1 MSICIEKAE
10 VNGFSMNYF
19 RFGNGKRIMVILPG
33 LSIGSVMPSA
43 QLIAEAYRIF
53 AEEYTVYV
61 FDRRNEVTEEYT
73 IKEMA
78 EDTASVFKKIGL
90 NDIYLFGASQGG
102 MMALLIALEHPEM
115 VRKLVLGSTAAA
127 INEQMNKTVSEWIK
141 LAQRGDASEL
151 YLAFGEKIYPEELY
165 NASIDLLKTAGKAV
179 TADDLERFIIMAEA
193 MNDYDIKERLKDIKC
208 PTLILGARDDA
219 VMGFQASEELT
230 AIPDSRLYMYEGYGH
245 AAFDT
250 APDYKE
256 RMYRFFC

>member
-1 MSICIEKAE
+1 
-10 VNGFSMNYF
+10 
-19 RFGNGKRIMVILPG
+19 
-33 LSIGSVMPSA
+33 
-43 QLIAEAYRIF
+43 
-53 AEEYTVYV
+53 
-61 FDRRNEVTEEYT
+61 
-73 IKEMA
+73 MA
-78 EDTASVFKKIGL
+78 EDTASVFKVIGL

-151 YLAFGEKIYPEELY
+151 YLAFGEKIYPEEIN

-179 TADDLERFIIMAEA
+179 TAEDLERFIIMAEA

>member
-1 MSICIEKAE
+1 MSICIEQAE

-19 RFGNGKRIMVILPG
+19 RFGNGKRTMVILPG

-43 QLIAEAYRIF
+43 QLIADAYRIF

-61 FDRRNEVTEEYT
+61 FDRRNEVTEGYT

-78 EDTASVFKKIGL
+78 EDTASVFKVIGL

-127 INEQMNKTVSEWIK
+127 INEQMNKTVSEWIR

-151 YLAFGEKIYPEELY
+151 YLAFGEKIYPE
-165 NASIDLLKTAGKAV
+165 
-179 TADDLERFIIMAEA
+179 
-193 MNDYDIKERLKDIKC
+193 
-208 PTLILGARDDA
+208 
-219 VMGFQASEELT
+219 
-230 AIPDSRLYMYEGYGH
+230 
-245 AAFDT
+245 
-250 APDYKE
+250 
-256 RMYRFFC
+256 